1 MTEVGDAREPVEELE
16 EPVDEDDD
24 DVEDVED
31 EDDEEDL
38 EDDDEDDD
46 DLDDDEDDVED
57 DDDDLDDEEEED
69 EDDEDDAV
77 GNRLEEGEGPDLDD
91 DSDDD
96 MAGNRIVGAS
106 ARAVLEY
113 VARSIVEDAEAV
125 VVHAEEDRR
134 GLVLR
139 LSVAPD
145 DVGRIIGR
153 RGRVAQSLRA
163 VVRAAAARE
172 GVEVTVD
179 IVD

>member
-1 MTEVGDAREPVEELE
+1 MTEPGDTRDPVDELS
-16 EPVDEDDD
+16 EPVDDID
-24 DVEDVED
+24 
-31 EDDEEDL
+31 DDEE
-38 EDDDEDDD
+38 DD
-46 DLDDDEDDVED
+46 DLDDDEDDDGDDID
-57 DDDDLDDEEEED
+57 DDDIDDEE
-69 EDDEDDAV
+69 DDMA
-77 GNRLEEGEGPDLDD
+77 GNRLEEEVPDLDG
-91 DSDDD
+91 SEDD

-125 VVHAEEDRR
+125 VVRAEEDRR
-134 GLVLR
+134 GLVFR

-172 GVEVTVD
+172 GVDVTVD

>member
-1 MTEVGDAREPVEELE
+1 MTDVEGAREPA
-16 EPVDEDDD
+16 EDMDD
-24 DVEDVED
+24 Q
-31 EDDEEDL
+31 
-38 EDDDEDDD
+38 
-46 DLDDDEDDVED
+46 LDD
-57 DDDDLDDEEEED
+57 
-69 EDDEDDAV
+69 
-77 GNRLEEGEGPDLDD
+77 
-91 DSDDD
+91 DDD
-96 MAGNRIVGAS
+96 MAGNRIVGGGAI
-106 ARAVLEY
+106 AVLEY
-113 VARSIVEDAEAV
+113 VAKSIVEDAEAV
-125 VVHAEEDRR
+125 IVRAEEDRR

>member
-1 MTEVGDAREPVEELE
+1 MTEVDGAQEPSEEM
-16 EPVDEDDD
+16 
-24 DVEDVED
+24 
-31 EDDEEDL
+31 DDE
-38 EDDDEDDD
+38 
-46 DLDDDEDDVED
+46 LDDDM
-57 DDDDLDDEEEED
+57 
-69 EDDEDDAV
+69 A
-77 GNRLEEGEGPDLDD
+77 GNRLDDGEAPVLDD
-91 DSDDD
+91 SDDEVDDDDD
-96 MAGNRIVGAS
+96 MAGNRIVGGGAI
-106 ARAVLEY
+106 AVLEY

-125 VVHAEEDRR
+125 VVRAEEDRR

>member
-1 MTEVGDAREPVEELE
+1 MTEVEGAQEPAEDMDDQL
-16 EPVDEDDD
+16 DDD
-24 DVEDVED
+24 DDMAGNRLDDGDAPVLDDEELDDEEVED
-31 EDDEEDL
+31 ED
-38 EDDDEDDD
+38 
-46 DLDDDEDDVED
+46 
-57 DDDDLDDEEEED
+57 
-69 EDDEDDAV
+69 
-77 GNRLEEGEGPDLDD
+77 
-91 DSDDD
+91 DDD
-96 MAGNRIVGAS
+96 MAGNRIVGAV

-125 VVHAEEDRR
+125 VVRAEEDRR
-134 GLVLR
+134 GLILR

-163 VVRAAAARE
+163 VVRAAGARE

>member
-1 MTEVGDAREPVEELE
+1 MTDPGDSTDPVEELS
-16 EPVDEDDD
+16 EPVDDI
-24 DVEDVED
+24 
-31 EDDEEDL
+31 DDEEETDDI
-38 EDDDEDDD
+38 DDDEDEDV
-46 DLDDDEDDVED
+46 DDDEDEDV
-57 DDDDLDDEEEED
+57 DDDDLDDEE
-69 EDDEDDAV
+69 DDMA
-77 GNRLEEGEGPDLDD
+77 GNRREEEVPALDG
-91 DSDDD
+91 SEDD
-96 MAGNRIVGAS
+96 MAGNRIVGGS

-125 VVHAEEDRR
+125 VIRAEEDRR
-134 GLVLR
+134 GLVFR

>member
-1 MTEVGDAREPVEELE
+1 MTDVDGAQEPAEDMDDQL
-16 EPVDEDDD
+16 DDD
-24 DVEDVED
+24 MAGNRLDDGEAPVLDD
-31 EDDEEDL
+31 EDDE
-38 EDDDEDDD
+38 
-46 DLDDDEDDVED
+46 
-57 DDDDLDDEEEED
+57 
-69 EDDEDDAV
+69 
-77 GNRLEEGEGPDLDD
+77 
-91 DSDDD
+91 DDD
-96 MAGNRIVGAS
+96 MAGNRIVGGGAI
-106 ARAVLEY
+106 AVLEY

-125 VVHAEEDRR
+125 VVRAEEDRR

-139 LSVAPD
+139 LRVAPD

>member
-1 MTEVGDAREPVEELE
+1 MTEVGDSREPAAELAEPVEEDEVDDLE
-16 EPVDEDDD
+16 DDDVVVEEDEDD
-24 DVEDVED
+24 DVEDLDDEG
-31 EDDEEDL
+31 EDDEE
-38 EDDDEDDD
+38 
-46 DLDDDEDDVED
+46 
-57 DDDDLDDEEEED
+57 
-69 EDDEDDAV
+69 EDDEDDSEDDMV
-77 GNRLEEGEGPDLDD
+77 GNRLEESGGPNFE
-91 DSDDD
+91 DSEDD
-96 MAGNRIVGAS
+96 MAGNRIVGAA

-125 VVHAEEDRR
+125 VVRAEDDRR

-172 GVEVTVD
+172 GLEVTVD

>member
-1 MTEVGDAREPVEELE
+1 MTDVDGAQEPAEDMDDQL
-16 EPVDEDDD
+16 DDD
-24 DVEDVED
+24 DMAGNRLDDGEAPVLDED
-31 EDDEEDL
+31 EDDE
-38 EDDDEDDD
+38 
-46 DLDDDEDDVED
+46 
-57 DDDDLDDEEEED
+57 
-69 EDDEDDAV
+69 
-77 GNRLEEGEGPDLDD
+77 
-91 DSDDD
+91 DDD
-96 MAGNRIVGAS
+96 MAGNRIVGGGAI
-106 ARAVLEY
+106 AVLEY

-125 VVHAEEDRR
+125 VVRAEEDRR